1 VRSFSIFPTAV
12 AISDGRPFQ
21 ELPLFVVDLEGRA
34 QINDVS
40 NTPFVRPDIKEA
52 LNGLK
57 FVREKNYPIR
67 GTADPRLPSTT
78 AVSSQ

>member
-40 NTPFVRPDIKEA
+40 NRPFVRPDIK
-52 LNGLK
+52 
-57 FVREKNYPIR
+57 RR
-67 GTADPRLPSTT
+67 
-78 AVSSQ
+78 